1 MSVALI
7 GFGLGSLIEMASQA
21 RSCGCAQ
28 APVPPRHQRSV
39 ASLISG
45 ARLIAPSAVT
55 HVTNVDQRSI
65 ELNMVRQGNSIAVT
79 ISRSVGLV
87 PTGWYMPFVANPQ
100 NTPSDA

>member
-1 MSVALI
+1 M
-7 GFGLGSLIEMASQA
+7 
-21 RSCGCAQ
+21 
-28 APVPPRHQRSV
+28 
-39 ASLISG
+39 
-45 ARLIAPSAVT
+45 T